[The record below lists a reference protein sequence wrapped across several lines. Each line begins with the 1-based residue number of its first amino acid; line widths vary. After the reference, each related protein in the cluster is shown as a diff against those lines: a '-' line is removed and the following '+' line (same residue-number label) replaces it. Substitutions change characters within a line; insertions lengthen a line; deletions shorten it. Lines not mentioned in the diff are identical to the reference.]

1 MTSLL
6 HLYGAASCPFTTE
19 LREHLEWEG
28 RMFVEY
34 DAESDPA
41 ARARLESITGS
52 RSVPVLVEDG
62 RVVTIAWR
70 GRACQV

>member
-1 MTSLL
+1 
-6 HLYGAASCPFTTE
+6 
-19 LREHLEWEG
+19 
-28 RMFVEY
+28 MFVEY

-62 RVVTIAWR
+62 RVVTIGWR